1 MGGARPKAVIEDEN
15 ALWIAKFS
23 HPDDRWNH
31 PKVEHGILQLAATCE
46 LDVADSRIVE
56 IAGRDVLLV
65 RRFDRDHGDEG
76 FRRHRMVSALTLLRA
91 DDKVTDRTKWSYLLL
106 ADAIRRVS
114 ANPSSD
120 LNELYRRICFNA
132 AISNLDDHPRN
143 HAMIAKDTE
152 WLLSPAYD
160 LTPAP
165 VTAVGSRD
173 LAMEC
178 GDQGR
183 YANRANI
190 LSNHGRFYLEL
201 DESEQIFDTMIETIR
216 GEWLAHM
223 RRIGVSEPD
232 CARISK
238 AFVYEGLFY
247 E

>member
-1 MGGARPKAVIEDEN
+1 
-15 ALWIAKFS
+15 
-23 HPDDRWNH
+23 
-31 PKVEHGILQLAATCE
+31 
-46 LDVADSRIVE
+46 
-56 IAGRDVLLV
+56 
-65 RRFDRDHGDEG
+65 
-76 FRRHRMVSALTLLRA
+76 
-91 DDKVTDRTKWSYLLL
+91 
-106 ADAIRRVS
+106 
-114 ANPSSD
+114 
-120 LNELYRRICFNA
+120 
-132 AISNLDDHPRN
+132 
-143 HAMIAKDTE
+143 MIAKDTK

-190 LSNHGRFYLEL
+190 LSDHGRFYLEL
-201 DESEQIFDTMIETIR
+201 DEAEQIFDTMIETIR